1 MILLAVDTS
10 TSVGGVALLD
20 GTRLVAESRLN
31 VRVTHSERLM
41 GEIHAVLSHAK
52 IAIGD
57 VDVFAVASG
66 PGSFTGLR
74 VGVSTVKGLVF
85 ATGKRLV
92 TVPTLEAF
100 AWNLPRC
107 RHDVCPLLDARKKQV
122 YGAVFS
128 WDGEGFERTISEQAI
143 QIDNLVQLIKEPVV
157 FIGEGALLYGDVI
170 RDRLGTLA
178 LFGHPPSMVPA
189 PSNVAFLG
197 MKRALRG
204 EFADPVAATPL
215 YLRRSEAEIK
225 TQMSP

>member
-20 GTRLVAESRLN
+20 DARLVAESRLN

-41 GEIHAVLSHAK
+41 GEIDAVLAHAK
-52 IAIGD
+52 VAVVDI
-57 VDVFAVASG
+57 DVFAVATG

-100 AWNLPRC
+100 AWNLPQC

-128 WDGEGFERTISEQAI
+128 WQDQGFIRRINEQAI
-143 QIDNLVQLIKEPVV
+143 HIDQLVQAITEPTV
-157 FIGEGALLYGDVI
+157 FLGEGALLYGDSI
-170 RDRLGTLA
+170 RKSLGSRA

-197 MKRALRG
+197 MSRALRN
-204 EFADPVAATPL
+204 EFADPVSVTPL
-215 YLRRSEAEIK
+215 YLRRSEAELK
-225 TQMSP
+225 THQTP